1 METQC
6 VRVPLRPGKT
16 KQFVN
21 WIASVRH
28 REAEMLHA
36 MQQEG
41 VRFELMALQSGA
53 EEDALLFFMQARDLN
68 AAQRAF
74 ATSELAI
81 DQETRRII
89 GECWDTER
97 ASALDVLLALGP
109 TLA

>member
-1 METQC
+1 
-6 VRVPLRPGKT
+6 
-16 KQFVN
+16 
-21 WIASVRH
+21 
-28 REAEMLHA
+28 MLHA